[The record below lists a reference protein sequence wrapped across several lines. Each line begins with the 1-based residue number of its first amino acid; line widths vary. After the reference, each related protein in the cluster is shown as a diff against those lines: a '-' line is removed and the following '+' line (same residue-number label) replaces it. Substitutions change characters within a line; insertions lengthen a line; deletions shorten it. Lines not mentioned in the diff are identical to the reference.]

1 MDKTGMVACGLSSVW
16 ESLMS
21 SEPDHNQAM
30 IHFSKSTHG
39 PGRCGAAG
47 ENRYSLHW
55 SQVTCLRCIDKR
67 GNLKEKMLWAGGIA
81 ASIIVLLIIISVIA
95 APDSSEDDSV
105 AGPASWTATE
115 AVLAGS
121 QSADHLRASGRDFGD
136 EFVQEAMFKV
146 EADVSEDS
154 GGWVFSN
161 SDLAWA
167 CDAFQRT
174 GEASSGGNDAM
185 LAEIDEILREQTG
198 LERPA
203 LIGVLNGAISDDT
216 SQIGPFCAP
225 IHAYRVG
232 FIAAFGWGAETY
244 GLDQSESYV
253 STQLDKI
260 IDGLPRS
267 TFRTDPETAY
277 DQGFLDGMDA
287 ATRIFDE
294 RDASNN

>member
-1 MDKTGMVACGLSSVW
+1 
-16 ESLMS
+16 MS

-67 GNLKEKMLWAGGIA
+67 GNLKEKMLWAGGIT
-81 ASIIVLLIIISVIA
+81 ASIIVLLIIIITVA
-95 APDSSEDDSV
+95 APDSEEEVPVSGSS
-105 AGPASWTATE
+105 SWTATE
-115 AVLAGS
+115 ASLAGS
-121 QSADHLRASGRDFGD
+121 KSADQLRASGRKFDD
-136 EFVQEAMFKV
+136 EFVQEALFKV
-146 EADVSEDS
+146 EADVLGDS
-154 GGWVFSN
+154 GGWVVSN
-161 SDLAWA
+161 SDIAAA
-167 CDAFQRT
+167 CDAFQQV
-174 GEASSGGNDAM
+174 GEASSGGDDAM
-185 LAEIDEILREQTG
+185 FAVIEEIFQEQTG

-203 LIGVLNGAISDDT
+203 LIGVLQGGTNDDRSPIQHLCT
-216 SQIGPFCAP
+216 P
-225 IHAYRVG
+225 IHAYGVG
-232 FIAAFGWGAETY
+232 FIAAFGWGVETY

-277 DQGFLDGMDA
+277 NQGFLDGIDA